1 MARSPASVAARC
13 PKQVH
18 TSPEPKRNAV
28 GAVVPASVKR
38 GMIRMAYDDY
48 YRTEPERPVIVT
60 VLGILG
66 IVAGALALLSVPVSL
81 IQLSGAFPMPG
92 AGGQVMQDPTVRNWS
107 ILATTVGSLIGV
119 LSLAA
124 GIGLLGMRRWAW
136 LLAIGTLVAGM
147 VWQIVSAIVMHSLD
161 IMGKMWTSM
170 GAAADPNTAAMMQ
183 MMQRMTGVFTIFG
196 MIFWLAVYATVLIL
210 ITLPNVREVFEN
222 R

>member
-1 MARSPASVAARC
+1 
-13 PKQVH
+13 
-18 TSPEPKRNAV
+18 
-28 GAVVPASVKR
+28 
-38 GMIRMAYDDY
+38 MIRMAYDDY

-92 AGGQVMQDPTVRNWS
+92 AGGQAMQDPTVRNWS
-107 ILATTVGSLIGV
+107 ILATAVGSLIGV
-119 LSLAA
+119 CTLVA

-136 LLAIGTLVAGM
+136 LLAIGTLVVGM
-147 VWQIVSAIVMHSLD
+147 VWNIVSAIVMQALD
-161 IMGKMWTSM
+161 IMGKMFASM
-170 GAAADPNTAAMMQ
+170 GATGDPNMAAMMQ
-183 MMQRMTGVFTIFG
+183 KMTGVFTIFG

-210 ITLPNVREVFEN
+210 LTLPSVRKAFEN